1 MSPAAAKRFRLLAS
15 AVSVL
20 ALLAALAAGW
30 FYFRMRASL
39 PQLDGAAA
47 IAGLGA
53 NVTITRDALGVPT
66 VKAESRADVARALG
80 WLHAQDRFFQMDLLR
95 RRSAGELAELFGKA
109 ALLLDRDTRR
119 HGFRALAEKIL
130 AQTPAE
136 QRALLEAY
144 TAGANAGLA
153 ALGEKPFEYLLLRE
167 TPKPW
172 SPTDTLLV
180 SFTMWLDLEDSH
192 GRYEHTLMTLRDQFG
207 AESLAFFAPQLT
219 PADAALDGTTAPAA
233 PPPGPGVIDLR
244 KRLKTT
250 TAIVRPRP
258 EAFFAA
264 IGDEHATDIG
274 SNAFALAGAHT
285 ATGAGLL
292 ANDMHLGLAVPNIWY
307 RASLEFPG
315 HKITGTSLPGTP
327 IVTNGS
333 NGHVAWGFTV
343 GYTDS
348 LDLVVIERV
357 PGSHS
362 LYRGADHD
370 TILEIERRKELIR
383 IRGEKPA
390 EVTYDWTVWGP
401 IVGENDNHHPLA
413 AHWIAYEPSAT
424 NLSLIDLENATDA
437 KSAVE
442 VVHRAGIQ
450 HLNFVVADSAG
461 QIAWSATGLLPHR
474 IGYDGRLPVNWA
486 FGDRKWDGFVPP
498 AEMPAVI
505 APPGGRVWSSNQRAV
520 GGAALALLGDGGP
533 ARPARAMQV
542 RDDLALLE
550 KATPRDLL
558 AIQLDDRALFLARW
572 QKLLLETLT
581 PASVAQKNS
590 RAELRTLVEK
600 WDGRASV
607 ESVSYRL
614 VRAFREA
621 VRTRMWT
628 PVFQSCIEADDGFAW
643 ARLDLE
649 AATWTLLR
657 EKPAHLLSSEFATWD
672 DLLVAAADSVVD
684 EIAKQ
689 GVPLDRATWGAR
701 NIARIQHP
709 LARVLPA
716 WLCSWLNMPADPL
729 PGDVDMPRV
738 QGNTFGASERFVV
751 SPGHEA
757 EGIFHMPG
765 GQSGHPLSP
774 FFRAGHT
781 AWVRGDPTPFLPGA
795 TEHTL
800 ILAPR

>member
-15 AVSVL
+15 AVSLL
-20 ALLAALAAGW
+20 ALLAVLAAAW

-39 PQLDGAAA
+39 PQLDGTAV
-47 IAGLGA
+47 IAGLGSNA
-53 NVTITRDALGVPT
+53 TVTRDALGVPT
-66 VKAESRADVARALG
+66 IKAENRADVARALG

-95 RRSAGELAELFGKA
+95 RRSAGELAELFGEA
-109 ALLLDRDTRR
+109 ALPLDRDTRR

-130 AQTPAE
+130 AQAPAD

-144 TAGANAGLA
+144 AAGANAGLA
-153 ALGEKPFEYLLLRE
+153 ALGEKPFEYLLLSE

-172 SPTDTLLV
+172 SPVDTLLV

-219 PADAALDGTTAPAA
+219 PADAALDATTAPAA
-233 PPPGPGVIDLR
+233 PPPGPSVIDLR
-244 KRLKTT
+244 KRPKSTSGIEHPKAGEFF
-250 TAIVRPRP
+250 TAI
-258 EAFFAA
+258 
-264 IGDEHATDIG
+264 DSEHATDIG
-274 SNAFALAGAHT
+274 SNAFALDGAHT
-285 ATGAGLL
+285 ANGAGLL

-307 RASLEFPG
+307 RTSLEFPG

-333 NGHVAWGFTV
+333 NGHIAWGFTV
-343 GYTDS
+343 GYTDA

-362 LYRGADHD
+362 LYRGGDHD

-383 IRGEKPA
+383 VRGKKPV
-390 EVTYDWTVWGP
+390 EITYDWTVWGP
-401 IVGENDNHHPLA
+401 IIGENDSHHPLA

-424 NLSLIDLENATDA
+424 NLSLVDLESATDT
-437 KSAVE
+437 KSAVD

-461 QIAWSATGLLPHR
+461 QIAWSATGLLPLR
-474 IGYDGRLPVNWA
+474 VGYDGRLPVNWA

-498 AEMPAVI
+498 NEMPAVI
-505 APPGGRVWSSNQRAV
+505 APSSGRVWSSNQRAV
-520 GGAALALLGDGGP
+520 GGSALALLGDGGP
-533 ARPARAMQV
+533 ARPARAAQV
-542 RDDLALLE
+542 RDDLAPLE

-558 AIQLDDRALFLARW
+558 AVQLDDRALFLARW
-572 QKLLLETLT
+572 QKLLLDTLT
-581 PASVAQKNS
+581 PTTIAHNKS
-590 RAELRTLVEK
+590 RVELRALVEK

-607 ESVSYRL
+607 DSVSYRL
-614 VRAFREA
+614 VRAFRDE
-621 VRTRMWT
+621 VRRRMWA
-628 PVFQSCIEADDGFAW
+628 PIFQSCIDGDEGFAW
-643 ARLDLE
+643 TRLDLE
-649 AATWTLLR
+649 TATWTLLR
-657 EKPAHLLSSEFATWD
+657 EKPAHLLTSEFATWG
-672 DLLVAAADSVVD
+672 DLLLAAADSVVD
-684 EIAKQ
+684 DIAKQ
-689 GVPLDRATWGAR
+689 GVPLNRATWGAR
-701 NIARIQHP
+701 NVARIQHP

-757 EGIFHMPG
+757 EGVFHMPG

-774 FFRAGHT
+774 FFRAGHA
-781 AWVRGDPTPFLPGA
+781 AWVHGEPTPFLPGE
-795 TEHTL
+795 TKYTL
-800 ILAPR
+800 TLAPR